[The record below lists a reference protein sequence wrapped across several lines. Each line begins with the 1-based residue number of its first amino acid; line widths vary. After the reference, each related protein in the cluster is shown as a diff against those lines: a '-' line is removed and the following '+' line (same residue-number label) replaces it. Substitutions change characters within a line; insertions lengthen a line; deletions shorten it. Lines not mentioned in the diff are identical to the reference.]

1 MSISIVAAV
10 AFGINAIEKAEL
22 FFHAHFYCK
31 PGGVRSCV
39 LLCFWS
45 LGIVI
50 VLGVEQGSPVAVA
63 TALPPLR
70 CRRCAAAT
78 AAACRPR
85 FSPNPNAPRFPPF
98 LLRLRSL
105 KRALQFTTVDWCC
118 RALTHADEMLQI
130 PIQYTGWRHDVSCSV
145 SCCSS

>member
-10 AFGINAIEKAEL
+10 AFGINAMEKAEL

-70 CRRCAAAT
+70 CRRCAAA
-78 AAACRPR
+78 AALPLPLLPVDHDFRPT
-85 FSPNPNAPRFPPF
+85 PMPLAFPP
-98 LLRLRSL
+98 
-105 KRALQFTTVDWCC
+105 
-118 RALTHADEMLQI
+118 
-130 PIQYTGWRHDVSCSV
+130 
-145 SCCSS
+145 SCCVYAP